1 MKSEKAEYVNL
12 ILDDMNI
19 GHISD
24 EDKQFLDGFTETKFL
39 SLNSTQLKSIINL
52 PKLQKLERL
61 ELNDNKI
68 GQFSESLLHLIPTL
82 YENIRV
88 LKLSNNQIKSLEEIQ
103 ALEKC
108 EKLES
113 LDLSNNPLAAT
124 VESYKD
130 KLRELLPKLDT
141 LDGFNKEGQEVASDE
156 EDEEGK
162 EGEEGNE
169 EDGDEEEG
177 EDEEE
182 EEAEEG

>member
-1 MKSEKAEYVNL
+1 M
-12 ILDDMNI
+12 
-19 GHISD
+19 
-24 EDKQFLDGFTETKFL
+24 
-39 SLNSTQLKSIINL
+39 
-52 PKLQKLERL
+52 
-61 ELNDNKI
+61 
-68 GQFSESLLHLIPTL
+68 
-82 YENIRV
+82 
-88 LKLSNNQIKSLEEIQ
+88 
-103 ALEKC
+103 EKC

-130 KLRELLPKLDT
+130 KLRELLPKLDI
-141 LDGFNKEGQEVASDE
+141 LDGFNKEGQEVVSDE
-156 EDEEGK
+156 EEEEEEDSEDDEEDGDEDEEGE